1 MKCMYCNATI
11 PQSRVEFLVENNRAA
26 VCVSCSAETPRV
38 VLMEYGHKTAGYAVI
53 VPRGDEHKAFRAY
66 RRAR

>member
-1 MKCMYCNATI
+1 MNCTYCAHAI
-11 PQSRVEFLVENNRAA
+11 PAERAEFLVETGRPT
-26 VCVSCSAETPRV
+26 VCTACAAETPRV